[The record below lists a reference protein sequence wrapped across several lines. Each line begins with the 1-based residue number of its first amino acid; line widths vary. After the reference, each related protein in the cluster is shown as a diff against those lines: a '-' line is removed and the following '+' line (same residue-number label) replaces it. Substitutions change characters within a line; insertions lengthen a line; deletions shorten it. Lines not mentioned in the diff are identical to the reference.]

1 MVTNMYGKDNPKK
14 SKRKTAEKKT
24 MAALK
29 SGNGRAGGPT
39 AMRVMN
45 PNRLSEG
52 KYKGTR

>member
-1 MVTNMYGKDNPKK
+1 MVTKMYGKDTNKK

-24 MAALK
+24 MAALR
-29 SGNGRAGGPT
+29 SNNGRAGGPT
-39 AMRVMN
+39 AMRVTN

>member
-45 PNRLSEG
+45 PGRLSEG